1 MSIQNVLSRVLLFT
15 KLNYHINSPVYSC
28 YLKDVYICFVKK
40 EAPMD
45 YNLLFE
51 KYKELQ
57 LEGRYIHLET
67 IIPILEKYKLKN
79 KIAVIGTSVL
89 DQPIYSYEFGSGPMK
104 ILMWSQMHGNES
116 TTTKALFDLF
126 NFLDSEDPM
135 VDLWREK
142 FTFLII
148 PMLNPDGAKL
158 YTRENANMVDLNR
171 DFINLSQPESR
182 LLLKIFNDFKPNYCY
197 NLHDQRTIFAAGKTN
212 IPATVSFLAP
222 SFDEARSVNEVRQKA
237 MVLIAAMNK
246 ELQNHIPG
254 QVGRFDDGFNRNCAG
269 DTFQQL
275 GVPTILFESGHFP
288 NDYTREITRKFI
300 FMSLFCG
307 LKILNENDIVN
318 NIIDDYLNI
327 PQNNIGFYDF
337 VYRNVKINYDNSE
350 LITNFAAQFK
360 EELIEGQLVFNAY
373 ISSIGDL
380 EGYFGHVEYDAKGA
394 LYQDEKGSFP
404 KIDEK
409 ANFTLG
415 KTNKFVN
422 GLLKK

>member
-1 MSIQNVLSRVLLFT
+1 MFT
-15 KLNYHINSPVYSC
+15 ILNFRQKTLVYSC
-28 YLKDVYICFVKK
+28 YFKDVYICRVKS
-40 EAPMD
+40 EARMN
-45 YNLLFE
+45 YHLLFDQ
-51 KYKELQ
+51 YKESQ
-57 LEGRYIHLET
+57 LGGRYIHLEN
-67 IIPILEKYKLKN
+67 IVPILHKHQVKN
-79 KIAVIGTSVL
+79 RIEQIGSSVL
-89 DQPIYSYEFGSGPMK
+89 NQPIYSYEFGNGPLK

-126 NFLDSEDPM
+126 NFLDSKDAL
-135 VDLWREK
+135 VNQWKSK

-158 YTRENANMVDLNR
+158 YTRENANAVDLNR
-171 DFINLSQPESR
+171 DFIDLSQPESR
-182 LLLKIFNDFKPNYCY
+182 LLLKIYNEFKPDYCY
-197 NLHDQRTIFAAGKTN
+197 NLHDQRTIFAAGRTN
-212 IPATVSFLAP
+212 KPATVSFLAP
-222 SFDEARSVNEVRQKA
+222 SFDEARSVNGVRRKA
-237 MVLIAAMNK
+237 IAVIVAMNRV
-246 ELQNHIPG
+246 LQNFIPG

-275 GVPTILFESGHFP
+275 GTPTILFESGHFP
-288 NDYTREITRKFI
+288 NDYQREITRKYIFI
-300 FMSLFCG
+300 SLFCSFEF
-307 LKILNENDIVN
+307 LSENDIVN

-350 LITNFAAQFK
+350 LITNFAAQFR
-360 EELIEGQLVFNAY
+360 EELNKDQLVFNAY

-394 LYQDEKGSFP
+394 QYQDEKGSFP

-415 KTNKFVN
+415 KTNEFVN
-422 GLLKK
+422 GLLKN